1 MDLNS
6 LKQKALE
13 LKKKAIDITNKTI
26 INTAQKLSE
35 SSFVLK
41 DEKELD
47 DFISKS
53 ENKSFITKEGE
64 SKVFIKRIIIIY

>member
-13 LKKKAIDITNKTI
+13 LKKKAVEITNQTI
-26 INTAQKLSE
+26 SSTAQKLSE

-47 DFISKS
+47 DFIARS
-53 ENKSFITKEGE
+53 ENKSFLSKE
-64 SKVFIKRIIIIY
+64 